1 MDFNAAKKYIL
12 HRLETEL
19 HSNLYYHGIHHTVD
33 VFEAT
38 VKLAE
43 LEKLNEE
50 NKIIVGTAALF
61 HDSGFLVRYEHN
73 EEIAVDLVKTVLP
86 QFQYGK
92 KAINTIGQII
102 LTTKVTARPT
112 TLLEKIMSDAD
123 FDYLGREDVY
133 KIAATLYQELIE
145 FGVYFSPEE
154 WNVLQYKFLKKHQYY
169 TDSAIKLRKDKKKEY
184 LNYIKSI
191 IDLKK

>member
-19 HSNLYYHGIHHTVD
+19 HSNLYYHGIHHTID
-33 VFEAT
+33 VYEAT
-38 VKLAE
+38 IKLAE

-50 NKIIVGTAALF
+50 ETIIVKTAALF
-61 HDSGFLVRYEHN
+61 HDAGFLFRYEHN
-73 EEIAVDLVKTVLP
+73 EELAVDLVEKILP
-86 QFQYGK
+86 SFNYNNN
-92 KAINTIGQII
+92 AIKTIGQII
-102 LTTKVTARPT
+102 LTTRVAARPT
-112 TLLEKIMSDAD
+112 TTLEKIMSDAD
-123 FDYLGREDVY
+123 FDYLGREDVF

-154 WNVLQYKFLKKHQYY
+154 WNILQYKFLKKHQYY

-191 IDLKK
+191 IK